1 MQVTSQNVQQ
11 QNIPQQVKYNCNY
24 NNSAAPTAQEQ
35 QIQQPAQAPVQYSYP
50 QNYYVPQTQSQVQQ
64 AQTVQN
70 QCAVQPQAQQP
81 QNVQVPASMS
91 GVNIQIFNPSVT
103 PPGATPPTYNVNAP
117 CYPSNYYTNPMG
129 AGAING
135 AGQTGNGGNGSAIG
149 ANTGSEKNSETNKTS
164 ETETKDGK
172 KTEKKKVVQLTDDY
186 IRNLENYLNSQ
197 EKDIRLSAAKEVYSR
212 LEEDPSRKDDKALT
226 ALINKMLQDPSEEI
240 RVLAMAALQGRIVTG
255 DDFTVGVLTRMQND
269 KAHYGMDAV
278 DASNILLK
286 MSGQQ
291 VEKEV
296 PVTETSKKK
305 EKTETKEETKSSI
318 KK

>member
-50 QNYYVPQTQSQVQQ
+50 QNYYVPQTQSQIQQ

-70 QCAVQPQAQQP
+70 QCVAQPQAQQP

-129 AGAING
+129 AGAMNG